1 MLRLPLFIFFILL
14 QSFRFIA
21 DKLGP
26 ERISKVKIVGNEEVE
41 QSSYGQ
47 IILGIGKGLLSGVD
61 EQLAK
66 EAIKAGPNL
75 ELVYRHLIMTYISF
89 GVEVS
94 C

>member
-1 MLRLPLFIFFILL
+1 MLIWPLFFILL

-26 ERISKVKIVGNEEVE
+26 ERISKVKIVGSEEVE
-41 QSSYGQ
+41 RSSYGQ
-47 IILGIGKGLLSGVD
+47 IVQGIGKELSSGVD

-66 EAIKAGPNL
+66 EATRAGPTL
-75 ELVYRHLIMTYISF
+75 ELVCSHLIMTYICFSE
-89 GVEVS
+89 EVS